1 MKNYDLME
9 KPKESANSARMDRS
23 EALQGVAETC
33 VACRRGDPEET
44 PWVRPIAGIS

>member
-23 EALQGVAETC
+23 EALQGVAEDLC
-33 VACRRGDPEET
+33 GLPAR
-44 PWVRPIAGIS
+44 